1 MPKVKFLINEIFVRV
16 QSGEHL
22 VVVFDQI
29 SGRNV

>member
-1 MPKVKFLINEIFVRV
+1 MPELKFLIDEIFVCV

-22 VVVFDQI
+22 VIVFDQI